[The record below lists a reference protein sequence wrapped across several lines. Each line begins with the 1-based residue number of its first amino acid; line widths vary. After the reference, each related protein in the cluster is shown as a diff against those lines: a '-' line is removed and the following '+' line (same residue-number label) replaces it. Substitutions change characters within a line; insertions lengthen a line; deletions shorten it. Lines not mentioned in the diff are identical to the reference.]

1 MKENNDDISFVND
14 NEINNPEIKE
24 QNIINEQPGKKNAVS
39 SISELRANFNNISQ
53 KLNKTLVT
61 EADLENYQ
69 LFKVRLEEL
78 NEMSDFFY
86 KKGENG
92 YPVVDKLSLDALKN
106 TYASVI
112 SSCEEI
118 MASPNSEGIAL
129 QMKEIAKDLR
139 SVLMADHAALE
150 TYIIDEKKPLTLD
163 KIIELGR
170 TITVDVGDKQ
180 LSSASGAMSERI
192 PISIQGPNG
201 KRDGF
206 FTKTHNI
213 NSESDFKKLFDKYRA
228 KYPELTSLI
237 NGLENVDPVKLSFLS
252 ESIYETAEAGANDMN
267 ADIGELIEEED
278 IDGLKNAT
286 RLGYSGNLKTVLPYD
301 LVNQNKNNDDFVKF
315 CSEIGEELDPLIREY
330 KCFIS
335 KGKSIK
341 WLGLE
346 DGDNVDKR
354 NAAMS
359 AVAGL
364 LTDKNIIA
372 KSEPVIVMVNGE
384 PVSGTFMEKADKW
397 DAKDYSKDN
406 PMLSAGEDVYDNYR
420 IFGDIASLQA
430 IDYICGNIDR
440 HKGNIRMRFEEIDGK
455 LKLVGITGIDNDM
468 AFGPETPDHN
478 PEDKY
483 GNKFVTPEEM
493 GVISEEMAV
502 KILAL
507 NEETLTATLR
517 GYELSKEQIAAAWR
531 RTEILQN
538 AIKVGQEHYENNK
551 LPLGKL
557 DRGYIRTVKENEW
570 DKYNLETLAEENNQF
585 DTLKTMRFRIADE
598 MQADNMNNRKAVKD
612 ANLKKFI
619 FDLQPQSKPE
629 KQPLVFVEANVIG
642 TGIATIDPK
651 IDRLG
656 VDNPD
661 NIKVRINP
669 EQVLGKVGN
678 YSSTRVPIAYTNLDG
693 KSVPGYFT
701 FATTVN
707 VQNQVRKM
715 VNDEIEKVSK
725 GNHPEWANILR
736 QTHNYIKQ
744 DLGDIFNSYNVNHY
758 DLKKIGLTAAQAR
771 QFENNQEFQQMYAN
785 FLNNVQQTYNKVSAS
800 YGNAGI
806 NADKNGRID
815 TRNVAFSKVS
825 ELLGAGDIIA
835 KSSTMQVQI
844 GNKIHDGIFMEEAPG
859 KNIESIKPGEPEA
872 TITSAAF
879 DNTMVLKD
887 IADMQILDFICG
899 NVDRNENNF
908 LCEFNN
914 DNPPKCIRIMGIDND
929 NSFGKAKIDPDE
941 PILNS
946 IPIENI
952 KVISESMAYRITH
965 MDPDAL
971 THTLEGQGLSQGE
984 IDAAKDR
991 FYQVFDKIKDK
1002 SISVVKDNE
1011 WANYKISDLAADP
1024 ADFDKTNFFNRVIS
1038 SYDVMLPMLMVG
1050 MNNNIINDNNIEANV
1065 DKAKSKA
1072 LATEIEDF
1080 SDVAKENTETE
1091 QLEEA
1096 AENEINNRRL
1106 LFFNDQQPN
1115 RGKNDR
1121 EIIDQLKE
1129 YTKYMYDEV
1138 KSSYSWFYGGD
1149 QYTDLLGSTNTL
1161 KNRVNELDRKL
1172 RNGGSLTADD
1182 MNSLMERLTDVNEKS
1197 IIYTQYKYDE
1207 LESRGIDP
1215 ENPGTIPKNRIA
1227 AARYAQDTAN
1237 KLYSVVKT
1245 NQMIRDVI
1253 ANPETEIYGR
1263 ISKYQSHLN
1272 NPVLTDRE
1280 VKLELAS
1287 VIYFNTIANSVQKL
1301 KSGNKIV
1308 NAMFV
1313 SEFNK
1318 GVNEITSSS
1327 SFRKM
1332 MEETPK
1338 EELIASARERNGQG
1352 LFNKF
1357 IKNVAK
1363 EMKKPE
1369 NEKKNDKNL
1378 EKGKDNIINANVM
1391 Q

>member
-1 MKENNDDISFVND
+1 MKEY
-14 NEINNPEIKE
+14 NEDEIFAQEDENIVQNEEKQVQPE
-24 QNIINEQPGKKNAVS
+24 KKTAVS
-39 SISELRANFNNISQ
+39 SISELRSNYKRICE

-61 EADLENYQ
+61 EDDLARYQ
-69 LFKVRLEEL
+69 MFKISLDEL
-78 NEMSDFFY
+78 NEMSDYFY
-86 KKGENG
+86 TKGENG
-92 YPVVDKLSLDALKN
+92 YPMVDSLSLDALKN

-112 SSCEEI
+112 NACQDI
-118 MASPNSEGIAL
+118 MASPNNEGIAL
-129 QMKEIAKDLR
+129 QMKGIAKDL
-139 SVLMADHAALE
+139 SSLLQADHAALE
-150 TYIIDEKKPLTLD
+150 SYIIDEKNPLTLD

-170 TITVDVGDKQ
+170 TITVDVGDAQ
-180 LSSASGAMSERI
+180 LSSASGALSERI

-206 FTKTHNI
+206 FTKTQTL
-213 NSESDFKKLFDKYRA
+213 NSEAKFKKLYDKYRT
-228 KYPELTSLI
+228 KYPDLAGLITSLE
-237 NGLENVDPVKLSFLS
+237 NNANRLKLETLTEYTYN
-252 ESIYETAEAGANDMN
+252 YAEAP
-267 ADIGELIEEED
+267 ADKAGYELDELIEDRDAQE
-278 IDGLKNAT
+278 ILNAAKEGYADT
-286 RLGYSGNLKTVLPYD
+286 LNRLLPPPTVSQY
-301 LVNQNKNNDDFVKF
+301 KNNPDFVRF
-315 CSEIGEELDPLIREY
+315 CSEIGGELKPLIQEY

-335 KGKSIK
+335 KGGNDS
-341 WLGLE
+341 WLGIE
-346 DGDNVDKR
+346 DGSNIDKR

-364 LTDKNIIA
+364 LTDKKIIA
-372 KSEPVIVMVNGE
+372 KSEPVIVMVNGV
-384 PVSGTFMEKADKW
+384 PTSGTFMEKADKW
-397 DAKDYSKDN
+397 DAYDFSPEN
-406 PMLSAGEDVYDNYR
+406 PMINAGPDVYDNYR
-420 IFGDIASLQA
+420 VFGDIASLQA

-468 AFGPETPDHN
+468 AFGPDYPANN
-478 PEDKY
+478 PMDNI
-483 GNKFVTPEEM
+483 GNKFVTPAEM
-493 GVISEEMAV
+493 GVIGEEMAT

-507 NEETLTATLR
+507 SEETLTATLR
-517 GYELSKEQIAAAWR
+517 GYGLSKEQITAAWE
-531 RTEILQN
+531 RTKILQN
-538 AIKVGQEHYENNK
+538 AINAGKDHYEKNNV
-551 LPLGKL
+551 PEGKIDNGFL
-557 DRGYIRTVKENEW
+557 RVVKENHW
-570 DKYNLETLAEENNQF
+570 DKYTLESLSEHRNNQF
-585 DTLKTMRFRIADE
+585 DTLRGMRPAIADAMIVKGRDE
-598 MQADNMNNRKAVKD
+598 RLAQKD
-612 ANLKKFI
+612 AQLKQVVYGI
-619 FDLQPQSKPE
+619 EPQPKPE
-629 KQPLVFVEANVIG
+629 KQPLVFVEANIIG
-642 TGIATIDPK
+642 TGIATIDPN

-669 EQVLGKVGN
+669 EQVLGSVGN
-678 YSSTRVPIAYTNLDG
+678 YSSSRVPIAYTNLDG

-1011 WANYKISDLAADP
+1011 WTNYKISDLAADP

-1038 SYDVMLPMLMVG
+1038 SYDVMLPMLLVG

-1065 DKAKSKA
+1065 DKTKRKA

-1091 QLEEA
+1091 QLEES

-1106 LFFNDQQPN
+1106 LSFNDQQPN

-1272 NPVLTDRE
+1272 NPDLSDRE

-1308 NAMFV
+1308 NAMVV

-1369 NEKKNDKNL
+1369 NEKKNDKKL

-1391 Q
+1391 K